1 MAIRSRQRTTIS
13 TPSIISDRC
22 APNRQQDGRVNVG
35 ANPATKQAC
44 CALPFR

>member
-22 APNRQQDGRVNVG
+22 APNRRVNVG
-35 ANPATKQAC
+35 ADPATKQAC